1 MVTANSQTLTE
12 RQKAPIE
19 REQSYACID
28 SAEREVLQPRVKGL
42 AACACLM
49 AQGDLERLE
58 PAVKMALD
66 NGVTINELKEAFSQ
80 LYAYTGFPRSLNA
93 LGVLNKVLDN
103 KQPSW
108 QEGKP
113 WKRPE
118 IWDDAAKALKQGTEV
133 QTKLSGRS
141 FDYNFCPQDDY
152 YLKSHLFGDI
162 FASDQL
168 SAADREIVTV
178 AALSGLEGVALQ
190 LAAHKQGAVNMGNS
204 QELVDELCAWLD
216 SEGYT
221 LRSKWPKGEPNP
233 YGKYF
238 IGQSYLA
245 DVGGGVINVTFEPR
259 CRNNWHIHHKAVQ
272 VLICVSGRG
281 WYQEWGKDAVEM
293 TPGTVIA
300 IPAEV
305 KHWHGAAKDSWFQ
318 HLTYHRDAQ
327 EGASNEWLEPVTD
340 EVYNKLK

>member
-1 MVTANSQTLTE
+1 MATIQGQTMTE
-12 RQKAPIE
+12 RQ
-19 REQSYACID
+19 
-28 SAEREVLQPRVKGL
+28 KGL

-108 QEGKP
+108 QEGKS

-178 AALSGLEGVALQ
+178 AALSGLEGVVPQ

-281 WYQEWGKDAVEM
+281 WYQEWGKAPVEM